1 LKELDPDICKILHP
15 NNTHRILRAFEVV
28 TFTGKSLA
36 YWWNTNQTKKYDA
49 TSIVINPDRKILHQ
63 RILSRVHFM
72 LENGA
77 IDEVA
82 DFQKEFPNYSGSLT
96 KVIGK
101 NEIASFLNNEISRDQ
116 LIDQMF
122 IKTRQYAKRQSTW
135 FRNKMS
141 AAEFIDDHRDI
152 EKILIEICK

>member
-1 LKELDPDICKILHP
+1 LHP
-15 NNTHRILRAFEVV
+15 NNTQRILRAFEVV
-28 TFTGKSLA
+28 TFTGKSLT

-49 TSIVINPDRKILHQ
+49 ISIVINPERTVLHQ
-63 RILSRVHFM
+63 RILARARFM
-72 LENGA
+72 IDNGA

-82 DFQKEFPNYSGSLT
+82 SFQKEFPNYSGSLS

-141 AAEFIDDHRDI
+141 AAEFIEDHRDI
-152 EKILIEICK
+152 EKILSEICK